1 MVTSSELL
9 KEIADIFNTTIEILK
24 EKDRSDEL
32 IFPRKIFIYV
42 CYSCLKMSGSL
53 ISRKLNREQTFSKKE
68 LNIVN
73 RHIENNER
81 KWLEYWNKYKKE
93 SNIWRQLN
101 ETQILPPNN

>member
-9 KEIADIFNTTIEILK
+9 KEIADIFNTTVDRLK

-32 IFPRKIFIYV
+32 LFPRKVFIYV
-42 CYSCLKMSGSL
+42 CYNFLKMSGSV

-68 LNIVN
+68 LDMIN

-81 KWLEYWNKYKKE
+81 KWLEYWTKYERESSIWKQLLNKAA
-93 SNIWRQLN
+93 
-101 ETQILPPNN
+101 

>member
-9 KEIADIFNTTIEILK
+9 KEIADIFNTTVDRLK

-32 IFPRKIFIYV
+32 LFPRKVFIYV
-42 CYSCLKMSGSL
+42 CYNYLKMSGSV

-68 LNIVN
+68 LDMIN

-81 KWLEYWNKYKKE
+81 KWLEYWTKYERESSIWKQLLNKAA
-93 SNIWRQLN
+93 
-101 ETQILPPNN
+101 

>member
-9 KEIADIFNTTIEILK
+9 KEIADIFNTTVDKLK

-32 IFPRKIFIYV
+32 LFPRKVFIYV
-42 CYSCLKMSGSL
+42 CYNFLKMSGSV

-68 LNIVN
+68 LDMIN

-81 KWLEYWNKYKKE
+81 KWLEYWTKYERESSIWKQLLNKAA
-93 SNIWRQLN
+93 
-101 ETQILPPNN
+101 

>member
-9 KEIADIFNTTIEILK
+9 KDIADIFNTTIERLK
-24 EKDRSDEL
+24 EKNRSDEL

-42 CYSCLKMSGSL
+42 CYNYLKMSGAL

-68 LNIVN
+68 LDIVN

-81 KWLEYWNKYKKE
+81 KWLEYWTRYEKE
-93 SNIWRQLN
+93 SNIWKQLL
-101 ETQILPPNN
+101 IKAA